1 MPDEE
6 AASRL
11 ASGLLHAGLKSQI
24 CFVPHTHKSNL
35 GYMSSSAVSVHMCCR
50 VHVDMQGQKER
61 LKLDMHASLQGRD
74 TNALVTILRL
84 ATSRTS
90 SQTRSSLE
98 AAAGA

>member
-1 MPDEE
+1 
-6 AASRL
+6 
-11 ASGLLHAGLKSQI
+11 
-24 CFVPHTHKSNL
+24 
-35 GYMSSSAVSVHMCCR
+35 
-50 VHVDMQGQKER
+50 MQGQKER
-61 LKLDMHASLQGRD
+61 LELDMHASLQGRA